1 MSPYSWAS
9 AAVMSNG
16 AKTGDR
22 AFSGTLYASNGPAF
36 FSSPWT
42 TATTV
47 PVGNMTLQFS
57 DGENGTL
64 TYVVNGLQVVKQ
76 IKRTV
81 YANPTPLCTASTN

>member
-1 MSPYSWAS
+1 
-9 AAVMSNG
+9 MSNG
-16 AKTGDR
+16 ARTGDR
-22 AFSGTLYASNGPAF
+22 TYSGTLFASNGPAF
-36 FSSPWT
+36 FSSTWTPPPT
-42 TATTV
+42 TA

-81 YANPTPLCTASTN
+81 YANPTPLCTATTN